1 LRQRSPGVGSASA
14 VFYIPGWEPR
24 LRSAAAACR
33 DWWGGHHSRRTLS
46 DGQWTSRVTSVAVRR
61 GFDCRRR
68 IVAGGISHTHR
79 RRAGGLGSVGPGF
92 HMVSATRG
100 ESNRGQAN
108 INLRGSC
115 GRCGHASRPWGA
127 IARRPTIRPPGDYH
141 SSNSA
146 FVEKLTVTFNAR
158 SISALEI
165 LEQTDL
171 HNQVPSAIRRCACI
185 TGIRQVRPTYRTNSC
200 EKSGT
205 GHM

>member
-1 LRQRSPGVGSASA
+1 
-14 VFYIPGWEPR
+14 
-24 LRSAAAACR
+24 
-33 DWWGGHHSRRTLS
+33 
-46 DGQWTSRVTSVAVRR
+46 
-61 GFDCRRR
+61 
-68 IVAGGISHTHR
+68 
-79 RRAGGLGSVGPGF
+79 
-92 HMVSATRG
+92 MVSATRG

-115 GRCGHASRPWGA
+115 GRCGQVSRPWGA

-171 HNQVPSAIRRCACI
+171 HNQVPSDRLRRALQHDGKGPADGLVRRRAGHVPERRRDRGDPAAHQPVLGLPVQRAGGRLPPGN
-185 TGIRQVRPTYRTNSC
+185 GIDHRSVRMAVVVQQMVDGRRPA
-200 EKSGT
+200 
-205 GHM
+205 